1 MADVVSGYVY
11 GIRDIKLTDLA
22 GVSQV
27 DLPASQA
34 LTWKETIVS
43 DSLRG
48 DDKIVSTVAF
58 VEGGEF
64 TLEAGGISLEAYAKM
79 TGETVVAA
87 GTTPNRTETI
97 TRRGAQNFPWLK
109 IYGRALGDNGDGIHV
124 KLRKA
129 KLTSMEG
136 NLSNQEFYITKA
148 GGMFIADDSDELYD
162 IVKLET
168 DISLP
173 TS

>member
-1 MADVVSGYVY
+1 MTDIVDGYVY
-11 GIRDIKLTDLA
+11 GLRDIKLTNLA
-22 GVSQV
+22 GSSQV
-27 DLPASQA
+27 DLPAAQTI
-34 LTWKETIVS
+34 TWKETIVS

-64 TLEAGGISLEAYAKM
+64 SLEAGGISLEAYAM
-79 TGETVVAA
+79 LTGETVVSA
-87 GTTPNRTETI
+87 GTTPNRTI
-97 TRRGAQNFPWLK
+97 TVTRNGATSFPWLK

-129 KLTSMEG
+129 KLTSLEG
-136 NLSNQEFYITKA
+136 NLTNQEFYITKA
-148 GGMFIADDSDELYD
+148 GGMFIADASDELYD

-168 DISLP
+168 DAALP

>member
-1 MADVVSGYVY
+1 MADIVDGYIY
-11 GIRDIKLTDLA
+11 GLRDIKLTDLD
-22 GVSQV
+22 GSNQV
-27 DLPASQA
+27 DLPAA
-34 LTWKETIVS
+34 RTLTWQETVVS

-64 TLEAGGISLEAYAKM
+64 SLESGGISLEAYAKL
-79 TGETVVAA
+79 TGESVVTT
-87 GTTPNRTETI
+87 GSTPNRTQTV
-97 TRRGAQNFPWLK
+97 TRRGATSFPWLK
-109 IYGRALGDNGDGIHV
+109 IYGRALGDNNDGIHV

-129 KLTSMEG
+129 KLTSLEG
-136 NLSNQEFYITKA
+136 NLTNQEFYITKA

-168 DISLP
+168 DAELP